1 MQSTKELLIF
11 VCNKFQDKG
20 KYNNIMKVISFSLW
34 GSNDK
39 YCLGAIYNAVIA
51 KEIYQGWL
59 CRFYIDIDTVPVHI
73 ISTLKNMDN
82 VEIVRKST
90 VRNIFNSDTNPMI
103 WRFREVFTIFDAFG
117 QNSNKQ
123 KENIFIIRDTDSRP
137 SLRERECVLEFE
149 KSDTHIHIVRDHPC
163 HKWNFILGGLW
174 GGKNLSEEFVTIFKE
189 MYIKYQTKN
198 PYFQTDQCMLLN
210 IFSKDITNLKTLI
223 HDDFNNE
230 FPNIKVN
237 KVLRKIPIRK
247 GYEFMGSPFDENNN
261 QEKDSIQSLKNIIG

>member
-1 MQSTKELLIF
+1 
-11 VCNKFQDKG
+11 
-20 KYNNIMKVISFSLW
+20 MKVISFSLW

-51 KEIYQGWL
+51 KEIYQGWV
-59 CRFYIDIDTVPVHI
+59 CRFYIDIDTVPTHI
-73 ISTLKNMDN
+73 ISILKNMDN

-103 WRFREVFTIFDAFG
+103 WRFREVFTLSD
-117 QNSNKQ
+117 NK
-123 KENIFIIRDTDSRP
+123 KENNIFIVRDTDSRL

-174 GGKNLSEEFVTIFKE
+174 GGKKLSKEFVTVFKE
-189 MYIKYQTKN
+189 TYIKYQGKK
-198 PYFQTDQCMLLN
+198 PYFQTDQCMLLS

-223 HDDFNNE
+223 HDDFNNK
-230 FPNIKVN
+230 FSNIKVN
-237 KVLRKIPIRK
+237 KVLKKIPIRK
-247 GYEFMGSPFDENNN
+247 GYEFMGSPFDGHNN
-261 QEKDSIQSLKNIIG
+261 QEQDSIQSLKKIIG